1 MHVLQMFYW
10 PLLQDP
16 SSTFSL
22 VLSGDFNSC
31 PEFGVYKLVTEG
43 FLPSSCEDWNSS
55 KYFPLI
61 HNNKNNLK
69 IYLNIK
75 NTSNQYVICSESSM

>member
-1 MHVLQMFYW
+1 MKKVVYACIHVLQMFYW
-10 PLLQDP
+10 PLLLQDP
-16 SSTFSL
+16 SSRVSL

-55 KYFPLI
+55 KGSFFLYI
-61 HNNKNNLK
+61 K
-69 IYLNIK
+69 I
-75 NTSNQYVICSESSM
+75 M